1 MRAGDGYSG
10 AVTEGRQKGAGFAHE
25 RLAAWVST
33 QGVGGDR
40 YSYGYLAD
48 FRVAHSSK
56 ALGSGGVGVL
66 PRSLSASMPSSNSE
80 SPPIMRTA
88 PIKTP
93 IYPTNVRV
101 F

>member
-40 YSYGYLAD
+40 HSYGYLAD
-48 FRVAHSSK
+48 FRVAH
-56 ALGSGGVGVL
+56 AV
-66 PRSLSASMPSSNSE
+66 AAFE
-80 SPPIMRTA
+80 
-88 PIKTP
+88 
-93 IYPTNVRV
+93 VRV
-101 F
+101 APKPSAQAASVCSQGL